1 MAAIGDKFVIRIGK
15 KLQDRSGNEY
25 YFMEGF
31 NTLMFDEKGIK
42 KLTPLT
48 TDEVYKMAERKANA
62 DLVAKLK
69 DRQMVVMSQEAYTK
83 DLESAK
89 ELAAKKARE
98 ETEKKYSGY
107 MKAYDEL
114 AEKARKYDELVNKEI
129 KIEKT
134 RPEQT
139 KKTTSRTASDDF
151 DYLNDLINEIFGI
164 KL

>member
-1 MAAIGDKFVIRIGK
+1 MAAIGDKYVIRINK

-31 NTLMFDEKGIK
+31 NTLMFDEKGIE

-48 TDEVYKMAERKANA
+48 TDDVYKLAEKKANA
-62 DLVAKLK
+62 DLVAKLR
-69 DRQMVVMSQEAYTK
+69 DRQMVVMSQEAYAK

-89 ELAAKKARE
+89 ELAAIKARE

-107 MKAYDEL
+107 IKKYDEL
-114 AEKARKYDELVNKEI
+114 AEKARKYDEMVAKEI
-129 KIEKT
+129 KI
-134 RPEQT
+134 T
-139 KKTTSRTASDDF
+139 KDKPTPAKSKASDDF